1 MMKKYNNNKDKDNMD
16 QLERNDGE
24 PSHQQTSHK
33 QDRLSFVRDADS
45 YILGG
50 VMSPPPM
57 RDPARMRERRNRL
70 LLVAG
75 ALVVGGIGFWIS
87 RRVVISSPSQFVVKT
102 GLAISDLTISRT
114 AVQWPFQKAALMSV
128 APRTVFVQ
136 VDSMSRGRIPFKLP
150 IVLTIAP
157 KFDDHASL
165 TKFARLMLEKGDEGL
180 EKTVAG
186 IVQGESRMLTANL
199 ELDQLFQD
207 REKFRDLVVNKVQEV
222 INPLGVHIYNC
233 NISELA
239 DLDDENRFFREQKQR
254 ALEAVTQQVRV
265 NTAESISQGDVGE
278 AEQRAASRK
287 GTIMHTTH
295 ATLFENDRKREI
307 AESKKTLDVATAQ
320 FDRDVNVARIEAEAM
335 ARKREWQLQREVE
348 QERTAQQT
356 ERHRATE
363 YSKVNVEAEM
373 SIRRA
378 EADAMSTRLR
388 AEADLFAKQQE
399 AAGILAQRNAEA
411 EGLQRL
417 VNAAGSMQSLE
428 SYLLINNNVITDVA
442 RQQADAVRGLRP
454 QISVWS
460 TGEPK
465 SDLMSN
471 VMKDVVTS
479 AMPLFGGIKEQTGV
493 DFLGRLGLRTMP
505 RSQNQNQEDAND
517 GGEDGSGSND
527 HQNKNG
533 NKPFGPSKRN

>member
-1 MMKKYNNNKDKDNMD
+1 MSKDNTKKPSFINGD
-16 QLERNDGE
+16 ESESDEFRAKRRGIASRFTSSNNSNSTDSNNDG
-24 PSHQQTSHK
+24 
-33 QDRLSFVRDADS
+33 
-45 YILGG
+45 GG
-50 VMSPPPM
+50 EVNDFIMNSM
-57 RDPARMRERRNRL
+57 KLASRDPARERARRQRML
-70 LLVAG
+70 MVAG
-75 ALVVGGIGFWIS
+75 AVVVGGLAYWIS

-102 GLAISDLTISRT
+102 GLGISDLAISRT

-157 KFDDHASL
+157 KFDDQASL
-165 TKFARLMLEKGDEGL
+165 VRFARLMHEKGDEGL
-180 EKTVAG
+180 EKTVSG

-222 INPLGVHIYNC
+222 INPLGIHIYNC

-265 NTAESISQGDVGE
+265 STAESIAQGDIGE
-278 AEQRAASRK
+278 AEQKAASRK
-287 GTIMHTTH
+287 GTITHTTH

-307 AESKKTLDVATAQ
+307 AESKKSLDVATAQ

-348 QERTAQQT
+348 HERTAQQT
-356 ERHRATE
+356 ERHRANE
-363 YSKVNVEAEM
+363 FSKVNVEAEIA
-373 SIRRA
+373 IRRA
-378 EADAMSTRLR
+378 EADATATRLR

-399 AAGILAQRNAEA
+399 AAGILAQRAAEA

-417 VNAAGSMQSLE
+417 VNAAGSVQGLE
-428 SYLLINNNVITDVA
+428 SYLLINNNVITDIA
-442 RQQADAVRGLRP
+442 RQQAEAVRGLRP

-465 SDLMSN
+465 ADLMSN

-479 AMPLFGGIKEQTGV
+479 AMPLFGGIKEQTGI
-493 DFLGRLGLRTMP
+493 DFLGRLGLRNAP
-505 RSQNQNQEDAND
+505 RPDQVVDSDTN
-517 GGEDGSGSND
+517 SGSTNND
-527 HQNKNG
+527 
-533 NKPFGPSKRN
+533 KPFGPALKKQ